1 MREISNISQFPLK
14 AIFAIHFILV
24 TWAIEGWSSSSMIF
38 YNTLFFICIFWAI
51 HSAESDEPIQFA
63 LFISI
68 AAEFFDFINLSVS
81 SPFSGSS
88 FTKFSASMVIIN
100 MIVRI
105 LTIMYLIKIGQS
117 RGGSLS
123 TMFASPAMGLGRQEY
138 EDISHPVPQN
148 SDFASI

>member
-117 RGGSLS
+117 RG
-123 TMFASPAMGLGRQEY
+123 LGRQEY